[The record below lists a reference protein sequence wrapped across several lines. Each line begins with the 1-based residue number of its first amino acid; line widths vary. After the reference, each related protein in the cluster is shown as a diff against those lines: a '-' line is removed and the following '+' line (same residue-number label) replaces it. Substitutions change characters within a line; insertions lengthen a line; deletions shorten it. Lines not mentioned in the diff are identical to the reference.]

1 MKKTTI
7 SVLALLAALGLATS
21 LLATMDIQKAFKE
34 KYPEA
39 KALNTKCST
48 CHTMALPKKD
58 GDHTNNAYGADL
70 AKTKKDGKYDFA
82 AIEKKDSDG
91 DGVSNI
97 DEITK
102 GTNPGDKAAK

>member
-1 MKKTTI
+1 MKTSTKA
-7 SVLALLAALGLATS
+7 SLSLVLALGVGTT

-34 KYPEA
+34 KYPDA
-39 KALNTKCST
+39 KTLNGKCST

-97 DEITK
+97 DEINK
-102 GTNPGDKAAK
+102 GTNPGDKASK